1 MLLDALSVRNALKKL
16 SVSSRRAFGAESQR
30 FQLNEPLPESDVS
43 AFEERHSIALPG
55 DYRHF
60 LTRIGNGG
68 AGPFYGVFPLGMMDD
83 AFGLQRWRE
92 SDGMVGALAE
102 PFPHMTAWNDLT
114 GKPADLP
121 VGVDLGSHDELD
133 ALMELFDGHYW
144 NPSLVNGAIPICHTG
159 CALRIWLV
167 LTGGQAGHL
176 WYDKRAEYG
185 GLMPLTL
192 DDGSPLKFA
201 EWYEGWLDTCLRQA
215 SIAKD

>member
-1 MLLDALSVRNALKKL
+1 MLLDASKIRNSLAWLSA
-16 SVSSRRAFGAESQR
+16 SSPRAFGAESHR
-30 FQLNEPLPESDVS
+30 FQLNESLTESDVN

-60 LTRIGNGG
+60 LTHIGNGG

-83 AFGLQRWRE
+83 AFDLQPWQE
-92 SDGMVGALAE
+92 SDGMVGVLAE
-102 PFPHMTAWNDLT
+102 PFPHLTEWNDLT
-114 GKPADLP
+114 GKPTDLP
-121 VGVDLGSHDELD
+121 AGIDAENHDELEAMMERFD
-133 ALMELFDGHYW
+133 AHYW

-176 WYDKRAEYG
+176 WYDKRAECG

-201 EWYEGWLDTCLRQA
+201 EWYEGWLNTCLRQA
-215 SIAKD
+215 SSAKD